1 MAKKRQ
7 RENDIEELENAFH
20 NLSEP
25 SVRKTGKYVKNDSNK
40 ATVIIVICVILL
52 VLAAII
58 GSIFVYNTIRNNQV
72 ITSRLSLVGVDVTG
86 MTRKEAETK
95 ISETFNNLY
104 LDKTMQVWIDD
115 NCVEIPYSES
125 AVALN
130 VKKAVNTALSHSE
143 SSEVLQVL
151 DITEFITINDE
162 AVMRLLDTFTPL
174 YTSTL
179 TQSSY
184 DVTGQK
190 PTTLAA
196 VDEEASLALVVT
208 KGTPG
213 IRLDRYLLL
222 DAVVTG
228 YSDGASKVEY
238 VCPTREPDE
247 LDFDAI
253 TKKHCAPVTNAVMD
267 PETFEIASE
276 NYGYGFNIEEAQKAL
291 EEAAYGETVT
301 IPYQWTAPETTAE
314 ELQALLYR
322 DVLAEYTTYAGS
334 NYDRNVNLKLAAEAI
349 NGIIM
354 KPGDVFSYND
364 TLGERTPE
372 KGYRPGA
379 SYVNGE
385 TVLDYG
391 GGICQVTST
400 LYYCTIVADLKI
412 VERECHGYASSYT
425 PLSTDA
431 TVFWGGI
438 DFKFENNTEYPIRI
452 EASAEYGNVTVRL
465 IGTDTKDY
473 YVKFESVWLE
483 TYPFKTVYKEMKS
496 DNEKGYKDGQV
507 LTDPYTGYKSE
518 GYRVR
523 YDKQTNEVI
532 ERVLESTDIYSS
544 RNKVICKITDK
555 ATEPPVTEPPATVP
569 PTTEAP
575 TTPPTTVPPTTQA
588 PSTEP
593 PTTEA
598 PVTQPPTESQTTPV
612 E

>member
-1 MAKKRQ
+1 MAKKKQ
-7 RENDIEELENAFH
+7 NENDIEELENAFH

-25 SVRKTGKYVKNDSNK
+25 SVRKTGKYAKDDSNK
-40 ATVIIVICVILL
+40 MTIIIIISVSLL
-52 VLAAII
+52 IIAAIL
-58 GSIFVYNTIRNNQV
+58 GGIFAYNAIHNNQV
-72 ITSRLSLVGVDVTG
+72 ITSNLTIAGLNVTG
-86 MTRKEAETK
+86 MTRKEAEEK
-95 ISETFNNLY
+95 VAETFNNLY
-104 LDKTMQVWIDD
+104 LIQTMQVWIDD
-115 NCVEIPYSES
+115 NRVDIPYSDS
-125 AVALN
+125 AVELN
-130 VKKAVNTALSHSE
+130 VKKAVNAAVSHEQSGDALQALS
-143 SSEVLQVL
+143 
-151 DITEFITINDE
+151 IAEFITINTN
-162 AVMRLLDTFTPL
+162 AVIRLLDTFTPL

-190 PTTLAA
+190 PSTLSA
-196 VDEEASLALVVT
+196 VDEEATLALVVT

-222 DAVVTG
+222 DAVMTG
-228 YSDGASKVEY
+228 YSDGVNKVEY
-238 VCPTREPDE
+238 ICPTKEPNA
-247 LDFDAI
+247 LDLEAI
-253 TKKHCAPVTNAVMD
+253 TEKYCAPVIDAVMD
-267 PETFEIASE
+267 PETFEISGGT
-276 NYGYGFNIEEAQKAL
+276 YGYGFNIEDAQKAI
-291 EEAAYGETVT
+291 EAADYGETVT

-334 NYDRNVNLKLAAEAI
+334 NSDRNVNLKLAAEAI
-349 NGIIM
+349 NGTIM
-354 KPGDVFSYND
+354 NPGDVFSYND

-438 DFKFENNTEYPIRI
+438 DFKFENNTQYPIRI

-518 GYRVR
+518 GYRVK
-523 YDKQTNEVI
+523 YDKQTNEEI
-532 ERVLESTDIYSS
+532 ERVLESTDIYSA

-555 ATEPPVTEPPATVP
+555 ATEPPATEPPVTVP
-569 PTTEAP
+569 PATDAP
-575 TTPPTTVPPTTQA
+575 TTPPEIEPPITQA
-588 PSTEP
+588 PATEV
-593 PTTEA
+593 
-598 PVTQPPTESQTTPV
+598 PVTQPPTESQTTPA